1 MEAFEQENQSM
12 FDMINRNSKLR
23 NPDLNEALNN
33 FRKICENSKSKETR
47 QYRQKKAKKKQQ
59 IKTAIFTATLITTT
73 LISAYTASKITRA
86 AMERDNIIIS
96 RDNKYG
102 DEIDNKINYYQN
114 LMNIYSDEQNRIENA
129 YGRNQSTNELNVD
142 YNYSNLAK
150 HIIEASQVSESEM
163 RCVII
168 AAYNIINSPYR
179 EETFDKA
186 FEIAK
191 NNENMSEDTRDLIE
205 KGSKGFLEELQYD
218 NWEEYQKNERQEIK
232 DLKTI
237 EKYSGGKSR

>member
-1 MEAFEQENQSM
+1 METFEKDNQSM
-12 FDMINRNSKLR
+12 FNMVNQNSVLRNQVLEEGLKNYNAAWERTNAKTKGAYREMKNKKRNQINRAIVATVLAVTSFISANVSKNITKASINRNNAVISETKESK
-23 NPDLNEALNN
+23 
-33 FRKICENSKSKETR
+33 NSIDER
-47 QYRQKKAKKKQQ
+47 
-59 IKTAIFTATLITTT
+59 
-73 LISAYTASKITRA
+73 IS
-86 AMERDNIIIS
+86 
-96 RDNKYG
+96 
-102 DEIDNKINYYQN
+102 YYEK
-114 LMNIYSDEQNRIENA
+114 LMNHTSDEQNRIENG
-129 YGRNQSTNELNVD
+129 YGRNPETDELNVD
-142 YNYSNLAK
+142 YNYSNLAR
-150 HIIEASQVSESEM
+150 HIVESSQISESEM

-191 NNENMSEDTRDLIE
+191 NSENMSEDTRDLIE
-205 KGSKGFLEELQYD
+205 KGSKGFLEELQYN